1 MESFAQRL
9 TFLRE
14 NKGLKKKELADILN
28 VSAPCITQY
37 ENGSSMPGFDILWR
51 ISQLFS
57 VSIDYLIGN
66 DDSAFRLDN
75 LFAESTTYLD
85 LLEACSRVPDN
96 NRCAL
101 LAVIHALQETT
112 DN

>member
-1 MESFAQRL
+1 MDLFAQRL

-37 ENGSSMPGFDILWR
+37 ENGSSMPGFDILYR
-51 ISQLFS
+51 MSQYFS

-66 DDSAFRLDN
+66 DDAAFCLDN
-75 LFAESTTYLD
+75 SFFEKTTYLD
-85 LLEACSRVPDN
+85 LIKACSQVPDK

-101 LAVIHALQETT
+101 LTVIHALQETT